1 MNIEQILNEVGFNE
15 FISFDLETTGLNFNE
30 NEIIEISAVK
40 FKNGKYHSELSTLV
54 KPKNEIPKHITKITN
69 ITNSMVSKAPS
80 IDDVLD
86 DFIDFTKDNNLIA
99 HNIDFD
105 LGFINKVINNAGKKL
120 NFNSTSDTLSLSRSF
135 LFYLDK
141 FNLEYLSNHFH
152 LNHDNAHRA
161 TPDAIN
167 TGKIFILIIEHMVK
181 MPVQIFNNINQ
192 ICQNRELH
200 NNFLYKNM
208 NFFIGN
214 NPDLDNYE
222 KINFFLN
229 RDNVKENKNGN
240 EKYFNQNINSWF
252 KLDGTLSKNWKN
264 YSYRE
269 VQDSFSND
277 IYDNFCSESILVA
290 EAGAGLGKSLA
301 YLVASIKY
309 AKEHNK
315 KIIISTYTKTLQ
327 EQLFYKD
334 IPLLIDD
341 LNLDIKAII
350 LKGKNNYISK
360 KKLNKLISNDHL
372 FINDKDIIE
381 CITLTVWS
389 YFTKT
394 GDIEECNGL
403 NRSSLDSIWNK
414 FSYSDYDNSALGD
427 IVSSDKLNNDYYHK
441 IINHMDNSDIVVVN
455 HSLLCIDMNA
465 KKSILPKNS
474 VLIIDEGHNFIN
486 SMKNVLTSSI
496 SNHGIL
502 KLLKSINIVIDSLRS
517 DDYIKINNIL
527 TQTIKDCSKMFEYFI
542 ANFDDVY
549 ENLKFGQSD
558 RLMNYQELELNGL
571 NIDQMLYNLNQLIEQ
586 IDILLNSNNKKH
598 FFLQLIQSQLKDLVI
613 VLQKMTNKD
622 LDLIRWITFTKHS
635 QLNSFKINILES
647 DFKKFIKET
656 LFKNYKSFLMCSAT
670 YTINN
675 SFDYFFTKIPLKCD
689 ENINV
694 KTNIYK
700 SPFLYSE
707 QAKYYFFNKSIDI
720 NSSDYINEVASQI
733 SKINKSLQKKVLV
746 LCTSYKQV
754 NAISNSLF
762 NNHSVDK
769 NEILIQTSKFSKK
782 KLLERYIASKS
793 NILVATSTFWEGVD
807 LPGDLLEIL
816 FILRIPFGNPS
827 NPYNLH
833 FSNQIESYGGN
844 SFYDMQLPESILK
857 LKQGVG
863 RLIRSDKDSGVCILT
878 DPRLSNS
885 RYGKYIIDE
894 LTSNPEFYSHID
906 EIFNDIDN
914 FLG

>member
-1 MNIEQILNEVGFNE
+1 
-15 FISFDLETTGLNFNE
+15 
-30 NEIIEISAVK
+30 
-40 FKNGKYHSELSTLV
+40 
-54 KPKNEIPKHITKITN
+54 
-69 ITNSMVSKAPS
+69 
-80 IDDVLD
+80 
-86 DFIDFTKDNNLIA
+86 
-99 HNIDFD
+99 
-105 LGFINKVINNAGKKL
+105 
-120 NFNSTSDTLSLSRSF
+120 
-135 LFYLDK
+135 
-141 FNLEYLSNHFH
+141 
-152 LNHDNAHRA
+152 
-161 TPDAIN
+161 
-167 TGKIFILIIEHMVK
+167 
-181 MPVQIFNNINQ
+181 
-192 ICQNRELH
+192 
-200 NNFLYKNM
+200 
-208 NFFIGN
+208 
-214 NPDLDNYE
+214 
-222 KINFFLN
+222 
-229 RDNVKENKNGN
+229 
-240 EKYFNQNINSWF
+240 
-252 KLDGTLSKNWKN
+252 
-264 YSYRE
+264 
-269 VQDSFSND
+269 
-277 IYDNFCSESILVA
+277 
-290 EAGAGLGKSLA
+290 
-301 YLVASIKY
+301 
-309 AKEHNK
+309 
-315 KIIISTYTKTLQ
+315 
-327 EQLFYKD
+327 
-334 IPLLIDD
+334 
-341 LNLDIKAII
+341 
-350 LKGKNNYISK
+350 
-360 KKLNKLISNDHL
+360 
-372 FINDKDIIE
+372 
-381 CITLTVWS
+381 
-389 YFTKT
+389 
-394 GDIEECNGL
+394 
-403 NRSSLDSIWNK
+403 
-414 FSYSDYDNSALGD
+414 
-427 IVSSDKLNNDYYHK
+427 
-441 IINHMDNSDIVVVN
+441 
-455 HSLLCIDMNA
+455 
-465 KKSILPKNS
+465 
-474 VLIIDEGHNFIN
+474 
-486 SMKNVLTSSI
+486 
-496 SNHGIL
+496 
-502 KLLKSINIVIDSLRS
+502 
-517 DDYIKINNIL
+517 
-527 TQTIKDCSKMFEYFI
+527 MFEYFI

-558 RLMNYQELELNGL
+558 RLMDYQELELNGL

-586 IDILLNSNNKKH
+586 IDTLLNSNNKKH
-598 FFLQLIQSQLKDLVI
+598 FFLQLIQSQLKDLII

-622 LDLIRWITFTKHS
+622 LDIIRWITFTKHS

-762 NNHSVDK
+762 NNHSIDK

-793 NILVATSTFWEGVD
+793 SILVATSTFWEGVD